1 MRKIKVV
8 FRFHINLKC
17 CCYHSVILLCPVLWP
32 HGLQHPRLPCTSPS
46 PGVCPSSCSLHCW
59 CHPAISSSDT
69 LFSFC
74 PWSFPAS
81 RTFPMSHLFTSDRQ
95 NNGASAS
102 ASVLLVNIQGWSPS
116 RWTSLISLLSKGL
129 SGVFSSTTIWRHW
142 FFGVL
147 PSLQPSSQVYM
158 FIRKERY
165 SDTISK
171 LARSKQK

>member
-8 FRFHINLKC
+8 FRFHIKIKC
-17 CCYHSVILLCPVLWP
+17 CFYHSVIQLCPILWP
-32 HGLQHPRLPCTSPS
+32 RGPQQSRPPCSSPS

-59 CHPAISSSDT
+59 CHPAISFSDT

-81 RTFPMSHLFTSDRQ
+81 RTFPMSHLFTSDHQ

-102 ASVLLVNIQGWSPS
+102 ASVLLVNIQDWSPL
-116 RWTSLISLLSKGL
+116 RLTSLILLSKGF
-129 SGVFSSTTIWRHW
+129 SGTFSSTTAWRHR

-147 PSLQPSSQVYM
+147 LSLQPNSQVHVY
-158 FIRKERY
+158 
-165 SDTISK
+165 
-171 LARSKQK
+171 